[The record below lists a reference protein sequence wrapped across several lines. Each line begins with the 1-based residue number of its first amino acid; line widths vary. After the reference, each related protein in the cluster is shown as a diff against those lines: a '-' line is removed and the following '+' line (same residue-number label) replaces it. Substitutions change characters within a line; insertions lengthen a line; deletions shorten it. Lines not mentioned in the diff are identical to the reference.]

1 MEIFEKAFACLAGL
15 AIGDAMGMPT
25 EFMTPELIS
34 ENYGWVQDF
43 VKPLEWHPHSRMRP
57 GSITDDTGQ
66 ALAIIHAYTNEGTL
80 SPEDV
85 ARELIAWADGIPE
98 DELTTFIGP
107 STSKALSSIK
117 AGCSPKES
125 GSSGKTNGGSMR
137 VAPVGIVRFGDQSN
151 AVADAYTSCVPTHN
165 TTVAAAGAGAVA
177 AAIAVAMT
185 TDPSLD
191 SIIEA
196 GKFGAREGSKNGNWA
211 WGTRLDKRI
220 ELADRLVQDAD
231 NEKIALELLYNY
243 VGVDMLVA
251 ESVATAFGIVRLAGG
266 NPMKAC
272 ALGAN
277 IGGDSDTIAA
287 IAGAI
292 CGAWKGIDHIDKQLL
307 DVVLKVNK
315 IDLELEAQY
324 LVDIARNT
332 RNLT

>member
-43 VKPLEWHPHSRMRP
+43 VKPLEWHPHSRMEL

-66 ALAIIHAYTNEGTL
+66 ALAIIHAYTDKGTL

-98 DELTTFIGP
+98 DELATFIGP

-117 AGCSPKES
+117 DGCSPKES

-137 VAPVGIVRFGDQSN
+137 VAPVGIVRYGDQRN

-185 TDPSLD
+185 TDSSID

-231 NEKIALELLYNY
+231 DEKIALELLYNY

-266 NPMKAC
+266 DPMKAC

-292 CGAWKGIDHIDKQLL
+292 CGAWKGISHIDKQLL
-307 DVVLKVNK
+307 DVVLEVNK
-315 IDLELEAQY
+315 MDLELEAQH
-324 LVDIARNT
+324 LVEIARNT
-332 RNLT
+332 KK

>member
-43 VKPLEWHPHSRMRP
+43 VHPLDWHPHSRMKP

-66 ALAIIHAYTNEGTL
+66 ALAIIHAYTDKGTL

-85 ARELIAWADGIPE
+85 ARELISWADGIPE
-98 DELTTFIGP
+98 DELATFIGP

-137 VAPVGIVRFGDQSN
+137 VAPVGIVRQGDQIN

-185 TDPSLD
+185 TDTSLD

-211 WGTRLDKRI
+211 WGTRLDNRI

-266 NPMKAC
+266 EPMKAC

-292 CGAWKGIDHIDKQLL
+292 CGAWKGINHIDKQLL
-307 DVVLKVNK
+307 DVVLEVNK
-315 IDLELEAQY
+315 IDLEIEAQH
-324 LVDIARNT
+324 LVEIARIAM
-332 RNLT
+332 LQ

>member
-25 EFMTPELIS
+25 EFMTPSLIS
-34 ENYGWVQDF
+34 ENYGWVQEF
-43 VKPLEWHPHSRMRP
+43 VQPLDWHPHSRMKP

-66 ALAIIHAYTNEGTL
+66 ALAIIHAYTEKGTI

-85 ARELIAWADGIPE
+85 ARELVAWADGIPE
-98 DELTTFIGP
+98 DELATFIGP
-107 STSKALSSIK
+107 STGKALNAIK

-137 VAPVGIVRFGDQSN
+137 VAPVGIVRYGDQSQ
-151 AVADAYTSCVPTHN
+151 AVADAYTSCIPTHN
-165 TTVAAAGAGAVA
+165 TMVAASGAGAVA
-177 AAIAVAMT
+177 AAVAAAMT
-185 TDPSLD
+185 IDASLD

-196 GKFGAREGSKNGNWA
+196 GKYGAREGSKNGNWA

-231 NEKIALELLYNY
+231 NEKNALELLYNY

-251 ESVATAFGIVRLAGG
+251 ESVATAFGIVRLSDGD
-266 NPMKAC
+266 PMKAC

-292 CGAWKGIDHIDKQLL
+292 CGAWKGMNYIDKQLL
-307 DVVLKVNK
+307 GVVLEVNK
-315 IDLELEAQY
+315 IDLELEAKY
-324 LVDIARNT
+324 LVKIAGNT
-332 RNLT
+332 KILT